1 MMSIARQHD
10 NDGLSATAF
19 DLAAINPKMAGTL
32 YVSSCPGFSKVDGAT
47 ESRKAAHLAFLF
59 DQGIHL
65 VVSLTPDDERESLGV
80 ADMPARIQHAG
91 IDWIEAP
98 VVNFGT
104 PEKDQ
109 MDAFTAMI
117 NAASARLGL
126 GGNVLVHCR
135 GGTGRA
141 GKVAAIILM
150 RGGMDADTA
159 ITTLRDHRQGCV
171 QTQDQEDFVRAYD
184 GHLGS

>member
-1 MMSIARQHD
+1 MPLATQHD
-10 NDGLSATAF
+10 TDGLSATAF
-19 DLAAINPKMAGTL
+19 DLGLIQSGMSGTL

-47 ESRKAAHLAFLF
+47 ETRKAAHLAFLF

-65 VVSLTPDDERESLGV
+65 VISLTPDDERESLGV
-80 ADMPARIQHAG
+80 SDMPTRIQNAG

-104 PEKDQ
+104 PDQDQ
-109 MDAFTAMI
+109 MTAFTNMI
-117 NAASARLGL
+117 TEASGRLAD
-126 GGNVLVHCR
+126 GGNVLIHCR

-141 GKVAAIILM
+141 GKAAAIILM
-150 RGGMDADTA
+150 GGDMDADLA
-159 ITTLRDHRQGCV
+159 ITTLREHRAGCV

-184 GHLGS
+184 GHLG